1 MKKIYLFGALLA
13 TAMSFG
19 QVTAFSFTE
28 TGSLSSNG
36 WTTHSGTAG
45 QQTILTTSSDSGNS
59 LYKSNLAASSGNRT
73 AIIAGNSE
81 DVNRAITNPI
91 TTGSVYYSVLVK
103 VDPTALNLNSAI
115 GDYSL
120 ALTNNATSSTTT
132 FQGRIYMKQG
142 TTGGFLVGVLN
153 NSGGTANPTYAS
165 TELAANTTHLLV
177 AKYEIATNTVSLF
190 VNPTPGAAEPAAS
203 ATNATGT
210 TVAPTQIAG
219 FVIRQG
225 GNATAGTGNVEIDEI
240 RVGQNWTEVTP
251 STLSVAQNNIS
262 GLKVYPNPAK
272 NTLYVTSASFAEKQ
286 VELYDVLG
294 KVALST
300 KVTNQAVNIASLPKG
315 VYVAKITEEG
325 KTATRKVV
333 IE

>member
-1 MKKIYLFGALLA
+1 MKKIYFIGALLA
-13 TAMSFG
+13 TGMSFG
-19 QVTAFSFTE
+19 QTFSFTE

-45 QQTILTTSSDSGNS
+45 QQTILTTPSDTGNS
-59 LYKSNLAASSGNRT
+59 LYKSGLLGSAGNRT

-81 DVNRAITNPI
+81 DVNRPI
-91 TTGSVYYSVLVK
+91 TAPITSGPVYYSVLVK
-103 VDPTALNLNSAI
+103 VDPTALNLNSAV

-120 ALTNNATSSTTT
+120 SLTSVASSATTN
-132 FQGRIYMKQG
+132 FQARIYMKQG
-142 TTGGFLVGVLN
+142 TAGGFMVGVLN
-153 NSGGTANPTYAS
+153 NSGGTANPTYAA

-177 AKYEIATNTVSLF
+177 VRYDIATNSANLY

-210 TVAPTQIAG
+210 TGAPTQIAG
-219 FVIRQG
+219 VVIRQG
-225 GNATAGTGNVEIDEI
+225 GNATAGTGNVEIDEY
-240 RVGQNWTEVTP
+240 RVGTTWTEVTP
-251 STLSVAQNNIS
+251 MSLNVGENNIS

-272 NTLYVTSASFAEKQ
+272 NNLFISSDSFAEKQ

-294 KVALST
+294 KVTLKT
-300 KVTNQAVNIASLPKG
+300 KVTDAPINLSGLTSG
-315 VYVAKITEEG
+315 VYVVKVTEDG
-325 KTATRKVV
+325 KTATRKIV